1 MQIITNWIPRNMVA
15 KYELP
20 MAVQKDFDYNE
31 EDDYTPRYV
40 QYKGQWIDA
49 YDTQRI
55 EMEKEGSRSPMG
67 WAMRVHPGSPVGL
80 FDAIIGDSY
89 FSGTLL
95 KFVGDDQ
102 VVVARYYS

>member
-1 MQIITNWIPRNMVA
+1 MEIITNWIPRNMVA

-20 MAVQKDFDYNE
+20 AEVQKDFDYNE
-31 EDDYTPRYV
+31 DDDYSNRYV

-55 EMEKEGSRSPMG
+55 EMEKEGSRMG

-80 FDAIIGDSY
+80 FDAIISDSY

-102 VVVARYYS
+102 VIVARYYS

>member
-1 MQIITNWIPRNMVA
+1 MEIITNWIPRNMVA

-20 MAVQKDFDYNE
+20 AAVQKDFDYNE

-55 EMEKEGSRSPMG
+55 EMDKGNSPMG
-67 WAMRVHPGSPVGL
+67 WAVRVHPGSPVGL
-80 FDAIIGDSY
+80 FDAIISDTY
-89 FSGTLL
+89 FSGMLL

>member
-20 MAVQKDFDYNE
+20 LAVQKEFDYNE
-31 EDDYTPRYV
+31 CDDYSNRYV

-55 EMEKEGSRSPMG
+55 EMEKDDSPVG
-67 WAMRVHPGSPVGL
+67 WAVKVHPGSPVGL
-80 FDAIIGDSY
+80 FDAIISDSY

-95 KFVGDDQ
+95 RFVGDDQ